1 MRKCRITTV
10 HVLAIVGFCS
20 VAHSHT
26 LTFDDVPSG
35 TFLHDTFYMDT
46 YRVAFD
52 SLFQAADHSASS
64 WGLPHSGSNVLVWAG
79 SGSALELGGR
89 ILFGY
94 YTAEYAEPDDVQSV
108 DAYFSTDTGVMV
120 RITAY
125 RGIAPGTSVVVG
137 SVVIG
142 SPGESWDNR
151 PVEIS
156 FPEGPFDRLD
166 FEGVNYPEEL
176 LSLCADDMTV
186 VPVPEPC
193 SLLALAAG
201 LGALALRRRR

>member
-52 SLFQAADHSASS
+52 SLFQATDHTESF

-79 SGSALELGGR
+79 SGSDLQVGGR

-94 YTAEYAEPDDVQSV
+94 FTPHDVDPDDIHSV
-108 DAYFSTDTGVMV
+108 DAYFSTDTAVMV

-125 RGIAPGTSVVVG
+125 RRVAPGTNVLVG

-166 FEGVNYPEEL
+166 FEGVNYPAEL
-176 LSLCADDMTV
+176 LAWCADDMTV

-193 SLLALAAG
+193 SLLVLAAG
-201 LGALALRRRR
+201 LTPLILRRRR